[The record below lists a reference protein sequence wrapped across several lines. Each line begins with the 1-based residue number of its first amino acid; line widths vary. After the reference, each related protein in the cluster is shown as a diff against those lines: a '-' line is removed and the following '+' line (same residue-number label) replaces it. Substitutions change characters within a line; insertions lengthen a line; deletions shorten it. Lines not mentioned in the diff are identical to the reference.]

1 MVKNTNAGK
10 IIVKVEKMDDGR
22 IAEIFEVNQPRAVK
36 HLNFSDF
43 IKWCHGN
50 ADVPSY
56 DITYNGSKHFISLL
70 DWLDIQKDLNFIN
83 TNGKVLR

>member
-1 MVKNTNAGK
+1 MIK
-10 IIVKVEKMDDGR
+10 IISARGTGKTVQLVKMS
-22 IAEIFEVNQPRAVK
+22 AETGACIVCHEPSLVK

-70 DWLDIQKDLNFIN
+70 D
-83 TNGKVLR
+83 